1 MLEEC
6 RICSIRLG
14 EEYIDR
20 FSILLCGVGWKKGCI
35 EVAFRFSKVIN
46 GIGDTILWRRDR
58 IIFLVVDGC

>member
-1 MLEEC
+1 MEE
-6 RICSIRLG
+6 R
-14 EEYIDR
+14 
-20 FSILLCGVGWKKGCI
+20 GCI